1 MKEFL
6 SGIFYSSI
14 SLVFLIAA
22 AAVIFF
28 LVSLSRMK
36 RQKEH
41 FKRIHLSLKEGSRI
55 VFLGGIYGTVVKV
68 AGDMLDVK
76 IKSGAV
82 MTVSRYAV
90 SELVGE

>member
-1 MKEFL
+1 MQEFFK
-6 SGIFYSSI
+6 GVFYSSV
-14 SLVFLIAA
+14 SLIVLVIAVLAVFY
-22 AAVIFF
+22 F
-28 LVSLSRMK
+28 VSLSRMK
-36 RQKEH
+36 KRKAH
-41 FKRIHLSLKEGSRI
+41 FERIHLRLKKGDKVI
-55 VFLGGIYGTVVKV
+55 FAGGIYGTVVKV